1 MRSILSQLFSLIVVS
16 QEVGY
21 ICTARSH
28 SMSAAEKK
36 RRILLIDDNHAIH
49 DDFTRIL
56 RPRDESHKGLEAL
69 ESELFGEPV
78 GGKLVEEN
86 FYHLDS
92 AYQGTEG
99 IEKVTKAIAS
109 GKPYAMAFVDVRMP
123 PGIDGVEALE
133 RIWKIDPDLQ
143 AVLCTAYSDYSWEE
157 VIKRLGMSDRLL
169 ILKKPFD
176 NIEVRQMANTLT
188 EKWSLQQQTRLRLQT
203 LEQAVAERTTELM
216 GTNRRLSSEIIER
229 TNIEVELV
237 KAKEA
242 AEAANE
248 AKSMFLA
255 NMSHEVRT
263 PLNGILGMSDLLL
276 QTDLSNLQRDFV
288 QTLCHSGEAL
298 LTVVNEILDFSKI
311 EAGKVVL
318 EKVDFVLADV
328 VNAALDVQSQPA
340 ANKQLELAC
349 LVDSEVPNRLHGD
362 PSRIRQIIFN
372 LLGNAVKFTERGE
385 VFLHVTLQSFS
396 EYDYTVRFEV
406 SDTGIG
412 ITPKI
417 QQMLFQPFT
426 QADSSTSRRYGGTGL
441 GLAICKRLAELM
453 GGEIGVEAELGKG
466 SKFWFTARLER
477 PSPSVPSA
485 APFAIPAHRV
495 LVVDDN
501 ETNRKVLHH
510 QLAHRKVS
518 HETVA
523 SGPAALT
530 ALRHATL
537 EDMPFDLVLLD
548 YHMPDMDGLAVATA
562 IATLPEIPQPKMI
575 LITSLGD
582 KLSPEELKSFHL
594 SACLLKPVKPINLF
608 TSIIQ
613 TMAPGTSASEAIAA
627 VADLPQ
633 VNTTVSILVVDDNP
647 INRTV
652 TGHQLQRLG
661 YTADFAHDGRQAIEA
676 LERKPYDIIF
686 MDEQMPVLDGIE
698 ATRIIRQAQAAGDT
712 RFQPHLRIIA
722 LTANALP
729 AERQRLLQ
737 SGMDDYLSKPV
748 TIAGIR
754 EALHRSI
761 DAIKH
766 KLRPSQP

>member
-1 MRSILSQLFSLIVVS
+1 
-16 QEVGY
+16 
-21 ICTARSH
+21 
-28 SMSAAEKK
+28 MSAPEKN

-56 RPRDESHKGLEAL
+56 RPRDEAHKGLEDL
-69 ESELFGEPV
+69 ESELFGAPT
-78 GGKLVEEN
+78 GGRLMEEN

-92 AYQGTEG
+92 AYQGQEG
-99 IEKVTKAIAS
+99 INKVTQALAS

-188 EKWSLQQQTRLRLQT
+188 EKWSLLQQTRSRLQN
-203 LEQAVAERTTELM
+203 LEQSVATRTAELM
-216 GTNRRLSSEIIER
+216 ETNRRLSSEIVER
-229 TNIEVELV
+229 TNIESELV

-242 AEAANE
+242 AEAANQ

-263 PLNGILGMSDLLL
+263 PLNGIIGMGDLLL

-288 QTLCHSGEAL
+288 KTLCNSGDAL

-318 EKVDFVLADV
+318 EKIDFSLSDV
-328 VNAALDVQSQPA
+328 INAVLDVQAQPA
-340 ANKQLELAC
+340 VTKQLELVC
-349 LVDSEVPNRLHGD
+349 LVETEVPSRLHGD
-362 PSRIRQIIFN
+362 SARLRQVLFN

-385 VFLHVTLQSFS
+385 VFLHVALENFN
-396 EYDYTVRFEV
+396 ENEFTVRFEV

-412 ITPKI
+412 ISQKVQEI
-417 QQMLFQPFT
+417 LFQPFT
-426 QADSSTSRRYGGTGL
+426 QGDSSTSRRYGGTGL
-441 GLAICKRLAELM
+441 GLAISKRLVEMM
-453 GGEIGVEAELGKG
+453 GGEIGVSGEPGKG
-466 SKFWFTARLER
+466 SKFWFTARLGR
-477 PSPSVPSA
+477 AQPVPPSS
-485 APFAIPAHRV
+485 APFPIPVKRA
-495 LVVDDN
+495 LIVDDN

-510 QLAHRKVS
+510 QLTYRNIAHDA
-518 HETVA
+518 VA
-523 SGPAALT
+523 TGPAALT
-530 ALRHATL
+530 ALRHASL
-537 EDMPFDLVLLD
+537 EGMAYDLVLLD
-548 YHMPDMDGLAVATA
+548 YHMPDMDGLAVASA
-562 IATLPEIPQPKMI
+562 ISALPEIPQPKMI

-582 KLSPEELKSFHL
+582 QLSPEQLRQFHL
-594 SACLLKPVKPINLF
+594 SACLLKPVKPSSLF
-608 TSIIQ
+608 KTIAD
-613 TMAPGTSASEAIAA
+613 TMAPGSRKIEAFGTA
-627 VADLPQ
+627 VTGLHDGST
-633 VNTTVSILVVDDNP
+633 VNILVVDDNA

-676 LERKPYDIIF
+676 IEQKSYDIVL

-698 ATRIIRQAQAAGDT
+698 ATRMIRQAQAEGD
-712 RFQPHLRIIA
+712 RRYPAHLRIIA

-729 AERQRLLQ
+729 SERERLLK

-754 EALHRSI
+754 EALHRNI
-761 DAIKH
+761 DAINQPT
-766 KLRPSQP
+766 RPLQS

>member
-1 MRSILSQLFSLIVVS
+1 
-16 QEVGY
+16 
-21 ICTARSH
+21 
-28 SMSAAEKK
+28 MSVPEKN

-56 RPRDESHKGLEAL
+56 RPRDESHKGLEDL
-69 ESELFGEPV
+69 EAELFGAPA

-86 FYHLDS
+86 YYHLDS
-92 AYQGTEG
+92 AYQGQEG
-99 IEKVTKAIAS
+99 IDKVAKSIAT

-188 EKWSLQQQTRLRLQT
+188 EKWSLFQQTHARLQN
-203 LEQAVAERTTELM
+203 LEQAVATRTAELM
-216 GTNRRLSSEIIER
+216 ETNRRLSSEIIER
-229 TNIEVELV
+229 TNIESELL

-242 AEAANE
+242 AEAANQ

-263 PLNGILGMSDLLL
+263 PLNGIIGMGDLLL
-276 QTDLSNLQRDFV
+276 QTDLSSLQRDFV
-288 QTLCHSGEAL
+288 KTLCNSGEAL

-318 EKVDFVLADV
+318 ENLDFSLADV
-328 VNAALDVQSQPA
+328 VNSVLDLQAQPA
-340 ANKQLELAC
+340 ATKQLELAC
-349 LVDSEVPNRLHGD
+349 LVEIEVPRRLHGD
-362 PSRIRQIIFN
+362 ASRLRQILFN
-372 LLGNAVKFTERGE
+372 LLGNAVKFTEQGE
-385 VFLHVTLQSFS
+385 VFLHVSLENFS
-396 EYDYTVRFEV
+396 EHDFTVRFEV

-412 ITPKI
+412 ISQKAKEI
-417 QQMLFQPFT
+417 LFQPFT
-426 QADSSTSRRYGGTGL
+426 QADSSTSRKYGGTGL
-441 GLAICKRLAELM
+441 GLAICKRLVEM
-453 GGEIGVEAELGKG
+453 MNGEIGVEGEPGKG
-466 SKFWFTARLER
+466 SKFWFTARLGR
-477 PSPSVPSA
+477 AQPVPPSS
-485 APFAIPAHRV
+485 APFPIPVKRA
-495 LVVDDN
+495 LIVDDN

-510 QLAHRKVS
+510 QLTYRKIAHDA
-518 HETVA
+518 VA
-523 SGPAALT
+523 AGPAALT
-530 ALRHATL
+530 ALRHASL
-537 EDMPFDLVLLD
+537 EGMAYDLVLLD
-548 YHMPDMDGLAVATA
+548 YHMPDMDGLAVASA

-582 KLSPEELKSFHL
+582 QLTADQLRKHHL
-594 SACLLKPVKPINLF
+594 TACLLKPVKPASLF
-608 TSIIQ
+608 KTIVE
-613 TMAPGTSASEAIAA
+613 TMAPGSRHSELIGAAMYSARDATS
-627 VADLPQ
+627 
-633 VNTTVSILVVDDNP
+633 VSILVVDDNA

-661 YTADFAHDGRQAIEA
+661 YTADFAHDGRQAVDAFEA
-676 LERKPYDIIF
+676 KPYDIVF

-698 ATRIIRQAQAAGDT
+698 ATKIIRQAQATGD
-712 RFQPHLRIIA
+712 RRYPPHLRIIA

-729 AERQRLLQ
+729 SERERLIK

-754 EALHRSI
+754 EALHRNI
-761 DAIKH
+761 DAINQ
-766 KLRPSQP
+766 LTRPQQS

>member
-1 MRSILSQLFSLIVVS
+1 MIKSA
-16 QEVGY
+16 Y
-21 ICTARSH
+21 
-28 SMSAAEKK
+28 MSAAEKN
-36 RRILLIDDNHAIH
+36 RRILIIDDNHAIH
-49 DDFTRIL
+49 EDFVKIL
-56 RPRDESHKGLEAL
+56 RPRDESTKGLDAL
-69 ESELFGEPV
+69 ESELFGAATNAP
-78 GGKLVEEN
+78 LFEEN

-92 AYQGTEG
+92 AFQGLEG
-99 IEKVTKAIAS
+99 IDKVTRAIAT

-133 RIWKIDPDLQ
+133 RIWKIDPSLQ

-188 EKWSLQQQTRLRLQT
+188 EKWSLQHQTRVRLQT
-203 LEQAVAERTTELM
+203 LEQAVAERTEELM
-216 GTNRRLSSEIIER
+216 GTNRQLSSEIIER
-229 TNIEVELV
+229 TNIEVELL

-242 AEAANE
+242 AEAANY

-263 PLNGILGMSDLLL
+263 PLNGIIGMGDLLL
-276 QTDLSNLQRDFV
+276 QTDLSSLQRDFV
-288 QTLCHSGEAL
+288 QTLCHSGDAL
-298 LTVVNEILDFSKI
+298 LSVVNEILDFSKI

-318 EKVDFVLADV
+318 EKVDFSLNEV

-340 ANKQLELAC
+340 ASKQLELAC
-349 LVDSEVPNRLHGD
+349 LVETEVPKRLHGD
-362 PSRIRQIIFN
+362 PGRLRQILFN
-372 LLGNAVKFTERGE
+372 LLGNAVKFTDHGE
-385 VFLHVTLQSFS
+385 VFLHVMLQSFS
-396 EYDYTVRFEV
+396 DRDYTLRFEI

-412 ITPKI
+412 VSDKVKQI
-417 QQMLFQPFT
+417 LFQPFT

-441 GLAICKRLAELM
+441 GLAICKRIVEMM
-453 GGEIGVEAELGKG
+453 GGEIGVEGEPGKG
-466 SKFWFTARLER
+466 SKFWFTARIER
-477 PSPSVPSA
+477 GAISPPSA
-485 APFAIPAHRV
+485 VPFAIPTKRV

-510 QLAHRKVS
+510 QLAHRRVT

-530 ALRHATL
+530 ALRHAYL
-537 EDMPFDLVLLD
+537 EGVPYDLILLD
-548 YHMPDMDGLAVATA
+548 YHMPDMDGLAVAAA
-562 IATLPEIPQPKMI
+562 ISALPEIPQPKMV

-582 KLSPEELKSFHL
+582 KLSPEELNKFHL
-594 SACLLKPVKPINLF
+594 SACLLKPVKPAHLF
-608 TSIIQ
+608 TAIVQ
-613 TMAPGTSASEAIAA
+613 TMVPGTTTTEALAA
-627 VADLPQ
+627 VADLPRAD
-633 VNTTVSILVVDDNP
+633 VMVKILVVDDNP

-661 YTADFAHDGRQAIEA
+661 YKADFANDGQLAIEA
-676 LERKPYDIIF
+676 LQRELYDIIF

-698 ATRIIRQAQAAGDT
+698 ATRLIRLAQSSGDV
-712 RFQPHLRIIA
+712 RFAPHLRIIA

-729 AERQRLLQ
+729 AERERLLQ
-737 SGMDDYLSKPV
+737 SGMNDYLSKPV

-754 EALHRSI
+754 EALHRNLE
-761 DAIKH
+761 AIAH
-766 KLRPSQP
+766 QRNPSSPDQP

>member
-1 MRSILSQLFSLIVVS
+1 
-16 QEVGY
+16 
-21 ICTARSH
+21 
-28 SMSAAEKK
+28 MSAREKN
-36 RRILLIDDNHAIH
+36 RRILVIDDNHAIH
-49 DDFTRIL
+49 EDFMRIL
-56 RPRDESHKGLEAL
+56 RPRDESHKGLDAL

-78 GGKLVEEN
+78 NGPLVEEN
-86 FYHLDS
+86 FYHIES
-92 AYQGTEG
+92 AFQGLEG
-99 IEKVTKAIAS
+99 IERVAQAVVEAR
-109 GKPYAMAFVDVRMP
+109 PYAMAFVDVRMP

-133 RIWKIDPDLQ
+133 RIWKIDPEIQ

-157 VIKRLGMSDRLL
+157 VIKRLGMNDRLL

-188 EKWSLQQQTRLRLQT
+188 EKWSLQQQTRVRLQT

-216 GTNRRLSSEIIER
+216 GTNRQLSSEIIER
-229 TNIEVELV
+229 TNVEAELV
-237 KAKEA
+237 KAKDA
-242 AEAANE
+242 AEAANQ

-263 PLNGILGMSDLLL
+263 PLNGIIGMGDLLL
-276 QTDLSNLQRDFV
+276 QTDLTSLQRDFV

-311 EAGKVVL
+311 EAGKIVL
-318 EKVDFVLADV
+318 EKVDFSFSEI

-340 ANKQLELAC
+340 ASKQLELAC
-349 LVDSEVPNRLHGD
+349 LVENEVPKRLHGD
-362 PSRIRQIIFN
+362 PTRLRQIIYN

-385 VFLHVTLQSFS
+385 VFLHVTLHSFS
-396 EYDYTVRFEV
+396 EREYTVRFEV

-412 ITPKI
+412 LTKKV
-417 QQMLFQPFT
+417 QQTLFQPFT

-441 GLAICKRLAELM
+441 GLAICKRLVELM
-453 GGEIGVEAELGKG
+453 GGEIGVESEPGKG
-466 SKFWFTARLER
+466 SKFWFTARFEHAAASL
-477 PSPSVPSA
+477 PSA
-485 APFAIPAHRV
+485 APFAIPAQRV

-510 QLAHRKVS
+510 QLSHRRVAHES
-518 HETVA
+518 VA

-530 ALRHATL
+530 ALRHADL
-537 EDMPFDLVLLD
+537 EGVPYDLVLLD
-548 YHMPDMDGLAVATA
+548 YHMPDMDGLAVAAA
-562 IATLPEIPQPKMI
+562 IAALPEIPQPKMI

-582 KLSPEELKSFHL
+582 TLSEQELDKFHL
-594 SACLLKPVKPINLF
+594 SACLLKPVKPTQLF
-608 TSIIQ
+608 TCIIQ
-613 TMAPGTSASEAIAA
+613 TMAPGTTSAEALAA

-633 VNTTVSILVVDDNP
+633 AETAVNILVVDDNP

-661 YTADFAHDGRQAIEA
+661 YKADFANDGRLAIDA
-676 LERKPYDIIF
+676 FQHKRYDIIF

-698 ATRIIRQAQAAGDT
+698 ATRLIRQAKAAGDS
-712 RFQPHLRIIA
+712 RFPLHLRIIA

-729 AERQRLLQ
+729 AERERLLQ

-748 TIAGIR
+748 TIAAIR
-754 EALHRSI
+754 EALQRNI
-761 DAIKH
+761 EAIARTTRH
-766 KLRPSQP
+766 